1 MSRQPS
7 SRRAKAKPTTEETPR
22 AGEAPASRPAASTS
36 PHASSEIVYV
46 DDAEAGV
53 DFDAADDERAVDL
66 DAWPDDLQDDDLQD
80 GAGDDADDADT
91 SLLAQTDLEE
101 FFGPDGP
108 LAAVLEGYEARPSQ
122 VEMAKAVKAALL
134 DPSVALIEAPT
145 GTGKSIAYLL
155 PAILSGKTV
164 VVATANKSLQ
174 HQLYSKD
181 IPFLRSLLNQNIKA
195 VVVKGR
201 SNYVCTYKWEREA
214 VEQQRIALY
223 DRLDEQ
229 LPRIS
234 SWLEETDTGD
244 VDDLPFTVSPELRP
258 RIVSFADDCL
268 HRDCR
273 FYTDQCWVN
282 FMRDEAASAQVII
295 TNHHLLLNALELGF
309 AGERIL
315 PPASVYIVDEAHQLE
330 QTATAVYETVVTD
343 YTVEQL
349 LARTVFREHVDEDEL
364 DRLRLQ
370 NTLAFQEASNLS
382 RENAYRIDDEL
393 EEMRKLGNS
402 LRELAQRLKSR
413 NPYRQET
420 SHALQ
425 EDEALRH
432 VPANG
437 DDESEARRAYELGL
451 EALSSTASKL
461 IEVATAG
468 REETIVRFAVRVFDR
483 RRVSLEL
490 HAAPINPAAFLH
502 QSLFHPENEGEAVP
516 RTVVCTSATLATN
529 GHFVHFKS
537 RCGIGD
543 TSSELV
549 LPTVFDYPKQA
560 LLYQPALPAF
570 SPQTSNV
577 YYDRVA
583 DEITRLV
590 EVSRGRTLCLFTS
603 WSGLQQVAD
612 RLQPPGGGL
621 IWPLRAQGDAP
632 RNALLEWF
640 LATDHSV
647 LLATRSFWEGVD
659 IPGDDLSLVVVDKLP
674 FPTPNDP
681 LHNARMRAL
690 EEEGRS
696 SFGEYMLPL
705 MTLTLKQ
712 GFGRLIRRGSDKGV
726 VAILDSRLNDK
737 GYGRQARRDLPPA
750 AYSRAFADVHRF
762 YQGVMESRAEFALN
776 VWVRPDASGGLG
788 SGGLGSGG
796 WSNGGLDDDGLD
808 FGASGDS
815 LRWRWQL
822 LRLQDG
828 KTDQADGTVSGLS
841 PQEAELHAIIAGLG
855 DLQRR
860 VEQAKR
866 SPRDFAVEI
875 RCSLPA
881 AEYAI
886 THKPPAWQAV
896 RYLWRTVD
904 FVCVA
909 HRSR

>member
-7 SRRAKAKPTTEETPR
+7 PRRAKTKPQLTTQPATDDTLRNGEVAAPHGPAKRTRT
-22 AGEAPASRPAASTS
+22 AA
-36 PHASSEIVYV
+36 ELVYV
-46 DDAEAGV
+46 EDAEL
-53 DFDAADDERAVDL
+53 DL
-66 DAWPDDLQDDDLQD
+66 DAWPADAERDAASQDD
-80 GAGDDADDADT
+80 AAE
-91 SLLAQTDLEE
+91 SLLAQTDLDE
-101 FFGPDGP
+101 FFGPNGP
-108 LAAVLEGYEARPSQ
+108 LAQVLEGYEARPSQ
-122 VEMAKAVKAALL
+122 VEMAKAVKQALL
-134 DPSVALIEAPT
+134 DPAVALIEAPT

-174 HQLYSKD
+174 HQLYTKD
-181 IPFLRSLLNQNIKA
+181 IPFLRRVLNQEIRA

-223 DRLDEQ
+223 DRLDDQ
-229 LPRIS
+229 LPQIAA
-234 SWLEETDTGD
+234 WLEETDTGD
-244 VDDLPFTVSPELRP
+244 VDDLPFTINADLRP
-258 RIVSFADDCL
+258 RIVSYPDDCL

-273 FYTDQCWVN
+273 FYNDQCWVN
-282 FMRDEAASAQVII
+282 LMRDEAASAQIII

-315 PPASVYIVDEAHQLE
+315 PPAAVYIIDEAHQLE

-349 LARTVFREHVDEDEL
+349 LARSVFREHVDEDEL

-402 LRELAQRLKSR
+402 LRDLAQRLKARS
-413 NPYRQET
+413 PYRQEGANA
-420 SHALQ
+420 SHDARFD
-425 EDEALRH
+425 DEPRF

-437 DDESEARRAYELGL
+437 DDESEARRAYELGIEGL
-451 EALSSTASKL
+451 NSTAAKL

-468 REETIVRFAVRVFDR
+468 RQESIVRFAVRIFDR

-516 RTVVCTSATLATN
+516 RTVICTSATLATN
-529 GHFVHFKS
+529 GHFAHFKT
-537 RCGIGD
+537 RCGIHT

-549 LPTVFDYPKQA
+549 LAGVFDYPGQA

-570 SPQTSNV
+570 TPQTSSA

-583 DEITRLV
+583 DEIARLV

-603 WSGLQQVAD
+603 WSGLQQVSD

-621 IWPLRAQGDAP
+621 IWPMRTQGDAP

-640 LATDHSV
+640 LETDHSV

-712 GFGRLIRRGSDKGV
+712 GFGRLIRRSSDKGV
-726 VAILDSRLNDK
+726 VAILDSRLHDK

-750 AYSRAFADVHRF
+750 TYSRAFADVHRF
-762 YQGVMESRAEFALN
+762 YQGIMQSRAEFALN
-776 VWVRPDASGGLG
+776 VWVRPAPNSGLAD
-788 SGGLGSGG
+788 
-796 WSNGGLDDDGLD
+796 LDLD
-808 FGASGDS
+808 FGAPNDS

-828 KTDQADGTVSGLS
+828 KADQAEGMTSGVA
-841 PQEAELHAIIAGLG
+841 PEEAELQAMIAGLS

-866 SPRDFAVEI
+866 SPRDFAVEV

-904 FVCVA
+904 FVCVK
-909 HRSR
+909 HEPPTLR

>member
-1 MSRQPS
+1 MSREPS
-7 SRRAKAKPTTEETPR
+7 SRRAKAKTTPDPEETPR
-22 AGEAPASRPAASTS
+22 AQDAAPRRRVSRKRADAA
-36 PHASSEIVYV
+36 ADIVYV
-46 DDAEAGV
+46 DATDSDTMESEIVDDAMLV
-53 DFDAADDERAVDL
+53 DM
-66 DAWPDDLQDDDLQD
+66 DAWPDDAPVGVDVDPDAAPDVD
-80 GAGDDADDADT
+80 GEGADS
-91 SLLAQTDLEE
+91 SLLAQTDLDE

-108 LAAVLEGYEARPSQ
+108 LAKQLDGYEARPSQ

-134 DPSVALIEAPT
+134 DPSVALVEAPT

-181 IPFLRSLLNQNIKA
+181 IPFLRRVLNQDISA

-201 SNYVCTYKWEREA
+201 SNYVCTHKWEREV

-223 DRLDEQ
+223 DRLDDQ
-229 LPRIS
+229 LPQIA

-244 VDDLPFTVSPELRP
+244 VDDLPFSVNSDLRP
-258 RIVSFADDCL
+258 RIVSFPDDCL

-273 FYTDQCWVN
+273 FYMDQCWVN

-295 TNHHLLLNALELGF
+295 TNHHLLLNALELGY

-315 PPASVYIVDEAHQLE
+315 PPASVYIIDEAHQLE

-382 RENAYRIDDEL
+382 RDNAYRIDDEL
-393 EEMRKLGNS
+393 EEMRKLGNG
-402 LRELAQRLKSR
+402 LRELAQWLKSR
-413 NPYRQET
+413 SPYRHESSPA
-420 SHALQ
+420 SH
-425 EDEALRH
+425 
-432 VPANG
+432 
-437 DDESEARRAYELGL
+437 DDEPLRYIPAHGDEEGEARRAYELGL

-461 IEVATAG
+461 IEVAIAG
-468 REETIVRFAVRVFDR
+468 REETIVRYAVRVFDR
-483 RRVSLEL
+483 RRVSIEL

-502 QSLFHPENEGEAVP
+502 QSLFHPEHEGEAVP

-529 GHFVHFKS
+529 GHFVHFKA
-537 RCGIGD
+537 RCGIEEA
-543 TSSELV
+543 SRELV
-549 LPTVFDYPKQA
+549 LPAVFDYPQQA

-570 SPQTSNV
+570 SPQTSSV

-603 WSGLQQVAD
+603 WSGLQQVSD

-621 IWPLRAQGDAP
+621 VWPLRAQGDAP

-750 AYSRAFADVHRF
+750 PYSRAFADVHRF

-776 VWVRPDASGGLG
+776 VWVRPDHSGGLG
-788 SGGLGSGG
+788 
-796 WSNGGLDDDGLD
+796 DDLD
-808 FGASGDS
+808 FGAPGDA

-828 KTDQADGTVSGLS
+828 KSDQGDGTVNNLAPDEAEVHAMVEGLS
-841 PQEAELHAIIAGLG
+841 

-875 RCSLPA
+875 RCSLSA

-886 THKPPAWQAV
+886 MHKPPTWQAV

-904 FVCVA
+904 FVCVE
-909 HRSR
+909 R